1 MQTARSN
8 AVIMPNSEQG
18 QHASRKL
25 AMDGQMRPENAMPVF
40 NGTTRP
46 YRMIP
51 GHRQISRDCSPS
63 RINALQQMEAGWSK
77 HRSTQPCP
85 PQQGNRWGVQCAASL
100 FLPSKKQ
107 TRKQQSLSQSQ
118 ADRLRELLDLPLCLR
133 TPQRHHFIPQFQQ
146 SFDLLFSY
154 LGL

>member
-8 AVIMPNSEQG
+8 AVIMPDSEQG
-18 QHASRKL
+18 QHASRML

-51 GHRQISRDCSPS
+51 GHQQISRDCSPS

-85 PQQGNRWGVQCAASL
+85 PQQSNRWGVQSPPTL
-100 FLPSKKQ
+100 FLPSINQPSNHQ
-107 TRKQQSLSQSQ
+107 TSSQ
-118 ADRLRELLDLPLCLR
+118 
-133 TPQRHHFIPQFQQ
+133 T
-146 SFDLLFSY
+146 
-154 LGL
+154 